1 MFYSR
6 KLNNNKSLGQPQV
19 GVSYL
24 QTLALAFSTLFA
36 SSASAFDVDAGD
48 YTALPA
54 GTTLAAAYYQ
64 HASRDALYAN
74 GNKLPGSNRLDSDV
88 GILRG
93 VHYMNVGGF
102 IIDPQFLLPF
112 GSLKGKE
119 SLAALGQESGIGDLI
134 LATTLWL
141 VNKPESSTYFGITP
155 FLQLPTGDYDKN
167 RALNLGENR
176 WRLTLQAGY
185 ITPLAD
191 KLLLDV
197 IGDVTVYGKNDDFGP
212 GSARMSQKAQ
222 YQIQTY
228 LRYNLT
234 PAWDMRLGLSY
245 MAGGETE
252 IDDVAQNNR
261 QRMSKFTVGSGYFIT
276 PTLQFLANYGR
287 DISVENSFREDNR
300 FNLRLLTLF

>member
-1 MFYSR
+1 MHSHWIPE
-6 KLNNNKSLGQPQV
+6 NNKKSAARRSGERYAQA
-19 GVSYL
+19 
-24 QTLALAFSTLFA
+24 LALALGLA
-36 SSASAFDVDAGD
+36 CSSGASAFDVDAGD

-54 GTTLAAAYYQ
+54 GTTLAAVYYQ
-64 HASRDALYAN
+64 NVSRDALFAG
-74 GNKLPGSNRLDSDV
+74 GNKLPGNNRLDSNV

-93 VHYMNVGGF
+93 VHYLNVGGY

-112 GSLKGKE
+112 GSLEGKG
-119 SLAALGQESGIGDLI
+119 SLAGLGQESGVGDLI

-141 VNKPESSTYFGITP
+141 VNKPESSTYFGLTP
-155 FLQLPTGDYDKN
+155 FLQLPTGDYDRN

-176 WRLTLQAGY
+176 WRLTLQGGF

-197 IGDVTVYGKNDDFGP
+197 IGDVTFYGKNDDFGP
-212 GSARMSQKAQ
+212 TGVKMTQKAQ
-222 YQIQTY
+222 YQLQTH

-234 PAWDMRLGLSY
+234 PAWDVRLGLSHVN
-245 MAGGETE
+245 GGETE
-252 IDDVAQNNR
+252 VADVAQNNR
-261 QRMSKFTVGSGYFIT
+261 QRTTKMSIGSAYFIT

-287 DISVENSFREDNR
+287 DVAFENGFREENR